1 MYIYSECKDN
11 INKNLDIINQIKWNN
26 IKTLMRLHGTYAS
39 GGRSIY
45 ISDIDIEYF
54 IKYEDDIKKIKE
66 FFEYFIKELYS
77 HKQFIFVKAISGLDD
92 RFRFSFNILKNGTII
107 GYDYTVIKT
116 RLDSLLK
123 ADVINEEEYK
133 KIMKYVVKSPT
144 LITFEKLKL
153 VLEDFNILFWTYDE
167 LSVGKKEYRGKT
179 FILDET
185 LLYPNFPTVLTS
197 ILEFDDNKYV
207 DVDLSMFLYKN
218 RKNTN
223 SNISKNITYSSFDE
237 NVILLNDLNRV
248 NTTQHYYH
256 GVFKNYIQRKH
267 VKTLKRI
274 RSILSSLTFDKRNTV
289 NLTYIEGTNPK
300 YRSLI
305 FKIRNEIGD
314 YYNTEIG
321 IFNQIKNRIGDVI
334 FLIGIKEEMQIKQLI
349 VEILKDLLTTTYNNK
364 SLLDEINNEL
374 KKKKYDKDKLNKLM
388 KELGDDVMKQMNEKA
403 LPFLIKIY
411 NQIKFLLPFK
421 LELPFKNN

>member
-11 INKNLDIINQIKWNN
+11 INKNLDIINQIKMDN

-39 GGRSIY
+39 GRTLY
-45 ISDIDIEYF
+45 ISDTDIEYF
-54 IKYEDDIKKIKE
+54 IKYEDDIKKIKA
-66 FFEYFIKELYS
+66 FFQYFIKELYS

-92 RFRFSFNILKNGTII
+92 RFRFPFNILKNGTII
-107 GYDYTVIKT
+107 GYDYSMIKT
-116 RLDSLLK
+116 RLDLLLK
-123 ADVINEEEYK
+123 QSVINQNEYDN
-133 KIMKYVVKSPT
+133 IMKYVVQKPT

-153 VLEDFNILFWTYDE
+153 VLEDFNILFWTFDE
-167 LSVGKKEYRGKT
+167 LSAGKKEYRGKT
-179 FILDET
+179 FTLEET

-207 DVDLSMFLYKN
+207 DVDLSMFLYINKV
-218 RKNTN
+218 NTN
-223 SNISKNITYSSFDE
+223 SNITKNITFVEFDK
-237 NVILLNDLNRV
+237 NIILLNDITRV

-256 GVFKNYIQRKH
+256 GVFKNYVQMKYLKLI
-267 VKTLKRI
+267 KRI
-274 RSILSSLTFDKRNTV
+274 RSILSSYSFGARNTV
-289 NLTYIEGTNPK
+289 NLTYEEGKNPK
-300 YRSLI
+300 YKGLI
-305 FKIRNEIGD
+305 FKIRNEISD

-349 VEILKDLLTTTYNNK
+349 VEILKDLLTTSYSNK

-374 KKKKYDKDKLNKLM
+374 KKKKYDKDKLKKLM
-388 KELGDDVMKQMNEKA
+388 KQLGEDVMKQMNDRA

-421 LELPFKNN
+421 LELPFKNNK